1 MTMELNKNGMPYY
14 VTGTKLTYSTLKSMT
29 KDELIEY
36 LCTAQFNY
44 ESINERLSSIMHYA
58 KTLDKALDRACYEL
72 ECADEAIKDLRT
84 KVNDIYFG
92 VNTKTEWRNRLIKDS
107 AVELE

>member
-1 MTMELNKNGMPYY
+1 MILNKNNMPLYA
-14 VTGTKLTYSTLKSMT
+14 TGTKYSDSTLKSMT

-92 VNTKTEWRNRLIKDS
+92 VNTKTEWRNQLIRDS
-107 AVELE
+107 EVELQ